1 LTDEATS
8 ALDANSQDKMMES
21 LISCRATLV
30 SVAHRTELEDFHSRK
45 IVLARRKGGARLV
58 RDIDLVPSK
67 SKGQLLGR
75 WLRRA

>member
-1 LTDEATS
+1 
-8 ALDANSQDKMMES
+8 
-21 LISCRATLV
+21 LV